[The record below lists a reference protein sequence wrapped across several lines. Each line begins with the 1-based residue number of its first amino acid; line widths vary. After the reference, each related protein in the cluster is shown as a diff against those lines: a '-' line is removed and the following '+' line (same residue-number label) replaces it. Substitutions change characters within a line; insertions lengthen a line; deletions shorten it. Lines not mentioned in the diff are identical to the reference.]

1 MSLTLQEKFD
11 IMLEALEALGS
22 YVKCDCGCPDARSA
36 RIASKPVISWAIARD
51 ALIKI
56 GHTPKVFEYDE
67 TSSTY
72 RQSSEQDSVQ

>member
-22 YVKCDCGCPDARSA
+22 YTECDCGCPDARSA
-36 RIASKPVISWAIARD
+36 RIAPKPVISWAIARD

-56 GHTPKVFEYDE
+56 GHTPKVYPNE
-67 TSSTY
+67 
-72 RQSSEQDSVQ
+72 